1 MIQLLMSLGAAWIG
15 AAWIGFLAAS
25 CMYCFILFID
35 KYNDDREI

>member
-1 MIQLLMSLGAAWIG
+1 MIQLLLMSLG

-25 CMYCFILFID
+25 CMYCFILYID